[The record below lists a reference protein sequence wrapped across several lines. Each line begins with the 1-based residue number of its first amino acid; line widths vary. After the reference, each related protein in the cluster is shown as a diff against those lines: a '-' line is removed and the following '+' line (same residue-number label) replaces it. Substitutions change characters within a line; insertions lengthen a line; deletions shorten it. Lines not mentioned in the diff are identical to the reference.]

1 MFDWQQYYLL
11 ARELLPLVD
20 SISCKEA
27 LLRSVVSR
35 AYYAAYHRACSYLEE
50 IDQYPSD
57 QGPHGDRR
65 GLHNRVIDVF
75 LTSTKKPEWK
85 KIGKK
90 LRKLKAIRQEADYHL
105 RRVKPL
111 ARALGIE
118 AAFLFWGLGMG
129 GISSHMNNVHFPFL

>member
-57 QGPHGDRR
+57 QGSQGDRR
-65 GLHNRVIDVF
+65 GSHNRVIDVF
-75 LTSTKKPEWK
+75 LTSAKKPEWK

-90 LRKLKAIRQEADYHL
+90 LRKLKAIRQEADYEQSGGDWFMNIDKTKK
-105 RRVKPL
+105 RIDL
-111 ARALGIE
+111 AEEIIKLID
-118 AAFLFWGLGMG
+118 FLKA
-129 GISSHMNNVHFPFL
+129 